1 MASGEKAGERTAP
14 LKDADIRGPLCDFF
28 EEKYGTV
35 RFFEELTMGKSRA
48 DIVLVTKDALIGVEI
63 KSDADTYERLDRQ
76 VKDYDRFFDLNY
88 VVAGSSHGLHIREHV
103 PAYWGVI
110 TVERAGSKLDLYE
123 LAAPAPHKK
132 VRLTNQLELLWRREF
147 AALQAKNGLHKY
159 AGKSRAFVKKYLLEK
174 IPPDQLKAQILAVL
188 RERDYSVFESGEK
201 TNRL

>member
-88 VVAGSSHGLHIREHV
+88 VVAGSSHGRHIREHV

-110 TVERAGSKLDLYE
+110 TVERAGSKLDIYE
-123 LAAPAPHKK
+123 LAAPASHKK
-132 VRLTNQLELLWRREF
+132 IRLTNQMELLWRRELAQIQ
-147 AALQAKNGLHKY
+147 AANHLHKY
-159 AGKSRAFVKKYLLEK
+159 AGKSRAFVKKYLLTS
-174 IPPDQLKAQILAVL
+174 IPPESLKQQILETL
-188 RERDYSVFESGEK
+188 LDRDYTVFEE
-201 TNRL
+201 